1 MEKIRINGSGC
12 LSELIDMA
20 KKGHSAFSK
29 AANGKVY
36 FNFTGWCNSANDDFK
51 DFSMSLNGKQEKKT
65 EDAAIIATGNKGY
78 VANGKIKL
86 GQSEQTG
93 TPVAAA
99 EIESVDDLPF

>member
-1 MEKIRINGSGC
+1 MEKIRINGSLC
-12 LSELIDMA
+12 LTELQDMA

-29 AANGKVY
+29 AANGKIY
-36 FNFTGWCNSANDDFK
+36 CNFTGWCNSANDDFK

-86 GQSEQTG
+86 GQSEPAG
-93 TPVAAA
+93 APVAANDI
-99 EIESVDDLPF
+99 EIVDDLPF